1 MKDAEGKLHGL
12 ANTTLEELEEDKLDI
27 LDPSRLVQHN
37 AEEEK
42 KEESTIA
49 NSMAAKVAK

>member
-27 LDPSRLVQHN
+27 LDPSRLVQVN

-42 KEESTIA
+42 KEESTIG